1 MAENSQVSQP
11 LEVVP
16 QAEGSPI
23 EGDKQSMLLKLA
35 ERTVLQ
41 AEALAQE
48 IIDHARQE
56 SEAEVAK
63 ILAQYTEQ
71 AKAEAQQTTESA
83 QRRSETL
90 LDEAAAEA
98 LSESEKTVKKAQSE
112 SEKMLSKAQSD
123 SEKMLSKAQ
132 SESEKMLSK
141 AQSESEEGLGKAQTE
156 SQEILGRARQDA
168 LAIINASQA
177 RADSTESKARLRAE
191 FIIRQTTQ
199 NVADGIRSAVLETCN
214 NLLLTVEDFGKETS
228 EGHIADQVDR
238 TAADE
243 TEKLENSNSQ
253 ETDENSTPADL
264 ARPGSESSD
273 RPSDRRAKSPARKN
287 MAA

>member
-1 MAENSQVSQP
+1 MAENIQGSQG
-11 LEVVP
+11 LEAVP
-16 QAEGSPI
+16 QTEGTPI
-23 EGDKQSMLLKLA
+23 EGDRQSMLLKLA

-48 IIDHARQE
+48 ITDHARQE
-56 SEAEVAK
+56 SEAEGAK

-90 LDEAAAEA
+90 LSEAAAEA
-98 LSESEKTVKKAQSE
+98 LSESEKSLKKAQSE
-112 SEKMLSKAQSD
+112 SEKILSKAESE

-141 AQSESEEGLGKAQTE
+141 SQSESEEGLGKAQSE

-228 EGHIADQVDR
+228 EAPIADR
-238 TAADE
+238 TAAIE
-243 TEKLENSNSQ
+243 TEMLENGDSH
-253 ETDENSTPADL
+253 ETEESSSP
-264 ARPGSESSD
+264 PGLVRTDSESSD
-273 RPSDRRAKSPARKN
+273 RPSDRRAKSSPKKSI
-287 MAA
+287 AA